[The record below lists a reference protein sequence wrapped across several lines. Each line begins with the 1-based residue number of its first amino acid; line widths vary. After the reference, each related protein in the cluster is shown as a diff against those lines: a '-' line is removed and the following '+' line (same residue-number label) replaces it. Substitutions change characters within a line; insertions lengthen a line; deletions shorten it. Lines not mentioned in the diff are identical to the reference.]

1 MKMYLHK
8 HCEGQILLHR
18 AEAYVASDVQLR
30 DMDGN
35 IFINY
40 LRAQFK
46 NVAQLQ

>member
-30 DMDGN
+30 DGWQHL
-35 IFINY
+35 Y
-40 LRAQFK
+40 
-46 NVAQLQ
+46 QLPTGSV